1 MQKKIK
7 VWETTE
13 TVSILASDQNGVF
26 RIIWHRTDGPHEE
39 FLVTPTDE
47 DSVEE
52 AVAKDL
58 RSRMGP

>member
-1 MQKKIK
+1 MQKKIR

-13 TVSILASDQNGVF
+13 TVTILASDQEGSYRVT
-26 RIIWHRTDGPHEE
+26 WHRTDGPHEE
-39 FLVTPTDE
+39 FIVTPEGDE
-47 DSVEE
+47 PVEE